1 MVECETGVAAW
12 NAGTLVETSVQGHE
26 LPLLQELWLY
36 QSFFQLLVAGDQKTS
51 WVSFSP

>member
-36 QSFFQLLVAGDQKTS
+36 QSLFSEPLVGRQG
-51 WVSFSP
+51 SPKLVF